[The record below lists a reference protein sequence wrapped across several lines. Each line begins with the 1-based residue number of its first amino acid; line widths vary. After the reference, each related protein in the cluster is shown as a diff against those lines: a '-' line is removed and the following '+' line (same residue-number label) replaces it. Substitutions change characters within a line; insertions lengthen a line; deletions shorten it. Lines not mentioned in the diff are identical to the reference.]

1 MEEDI
6 KILED
11 YIELIKKGYCEDCNE
26 LCNIYGAPT
35 YPAKKISEAT
45 EHLIKGYKELEKDLH
60 EMTISN
66 NHKKENWIHKN
77 CLNDYIPKS
86 KIKEKIEELESK
98 IKATFCKY
106 MTEEDYYNN
115 KFLSSDVAEDY
126 EVLEVRKL
134 ISNRNLLQELM
145 EDK

>member
-6 KILED
+6 KILE
-11 YIELIKKGYCEDCNE
+11 YYNKIEPKESLDEQYKLIICQIYSVMNNFEDGLCEEMQEKVAEIKQFIEN
-26 LCNIYGAPT
+26 
-35 YPAKKISEAT
+35 
-45 EHLIKGYKELEKDLH
+45 LIKGYRELEKDLH

-86 KIKEKIEELESK
+86 KIKEKIEELRKRNDKEPK
-98 IKATFCKY
+98 GT
-106 MTEEDYYNN
+106 MRDYLDN
-115 KFLSSDVAEDY
+115 
-126 EVLEVRKL
+126 EVIR
-134 ISNRNLLQELM
+134 ILQELM